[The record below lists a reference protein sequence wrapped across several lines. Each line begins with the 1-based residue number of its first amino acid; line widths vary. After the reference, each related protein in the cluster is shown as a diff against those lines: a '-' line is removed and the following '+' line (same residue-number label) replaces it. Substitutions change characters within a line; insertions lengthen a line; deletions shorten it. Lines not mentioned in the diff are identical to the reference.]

1 MTVRVG
7 INGFGRI
14 GRNFYRAVL
23 ASGADIEIVAA
34 NDLTDIATTA
44 HLLKYDTILG
54 RLEGDVTADADG
66 VTVNGKTMR
75 IFAERDP
82 GALPWKDL
90 GVDVVVEATGFF
102 TDATKA
108 AAHIEGGAQ
117 KVIISAPANLQPCNT
132 LSPIGPTPKTAHF
145 EPCFTFVV

>member
-1 MTVRVG
+1 VTVRVG

-23 ASGADIEIVAA
+23 ASGADMEIVAA
-34 NDLTDIATTA
+34 NDLTDNATTA

-54 RLEGDVTADADG
+54 RLEGDVTADATASPSTARRCASSPSG
-66 VTVNGKTMR
+66 
-75 IFAERDP
+75 P

-90 GVDVVVEATGFF
+90 GVDVVVESTGLF

-108 AAHIEGGAQ
+108 ARTSRA
-117 KVIISAPANLQPCNT
+117 VRRRSS
-132 LSPIGPTPKTAHF
+132 SPRRPRTRTSPS
-145 EPCFTFVV
+145 